1 MLIFLYG
8 KDSFRSRQQL
18 KKMIDKFKSDRDPD
32 GYNVARLDCEKEETG
47 KVLEQ
52 LLAIPFLAPKRMVVL
67 ENLLVSK
74 NKELRADILK
84 RVEEKTL
91 PETNIIIFWE
101 GNDKFRT
108 KDAKTF
114 MARLVKEKYVQLF
127 DELFGAK
134 LSGWI
139 AGEVVSREGKIN
151 NSAIN
156 YLSQHVGGD
165 MWRLNT
171 IIDQL
176 IVYRSGEDIR
186 VEDVELFL
194 EQKVDDNIF
203 NLVDA
208 IVGGRTE
215 KVFGMIQ
222 EQYRQ
227 GKDPLY
233 VFAMILR
240 QFRILIELRDLFDR
254 DSSMQSNVMAK
265 KLGIHPFVVKKSF
278 PFVQRYDMGK
288 LKNIYK
294 QLLEFDIQTKTG
306 QGDPLVLLDVFVG
319 KVCAN

>member
-67 ENLLVSK
+67 ENLLASK

-108 KDAKTF
+108 KDAKAF

-127 DELFGAK
+127 DELSGAK

-139 AGEVVSREGKIN
+139 AGEVASRDGKIN
-151 NSAIN
+151 NPAIN

-165 MWRLNT
+165 MWRLNAL
-171 IIDQL
+171 IDQL

-278 PFVQRYDMGK
+278 PFVQRYDMER

-319 KVCAN
+319 KICKV